1 MIIIYIENEVADKIK
16 INSQIL
22 KKLSS
27 LVFVSESFNVG
38 MVTYIFTDD
47 NSLSSL
53 KKKFFGLDV
62 FTDVMAFNL
71 EDESNELEGEVY
83 ISFDRV
89 KDNAKAFNVDLEQE
103 FKRVIIHGTLHL
115 VGYEDKSSLE
125 KNIMTK
131 LENKYIN
138 QVPERLIEVWN

>member
-1 MIIIYIENEVADKIK
+1 MISIYIENEVADKVK

>member
-1 MIIIYIENEVADKIK
+1 MISIYVENEVADKVK

-27 LVFVSESFNVG
+27 LVFASESFNSG

-53 KKKFFGLDV
+53 KKRFLGLDV

-89 KDNAKAFNVDLEQE
+89 KDNAKTFNVDLEQE

-115 VGYEDKSSLE
+115 VGYNDKSSKE
-125 KNIMTK
+125 KNVMTK

-138 QVPERLIEVWN
+138 QVPERLIKVWN

>member
-1 MIIIYIENEVADKIK
+1 MISIYIGNEVADKVK

>member
-1 MIIIYIENEVADKIK
+1 MISIYIENEVADKVK
-16 INSQIL
+16 INSKIL

-71 EDESNELEGEVY
+71 EDENNELEGEVY

-115 VGYEDKSSLE
+115 VGYEDKSSKE

>member
-1 MIIIYIENEVADKIK
+1 MISIYVENEVADKVK

-27 LVFVSESFNVG
+27 LVFASESFNGG

-53 KKKFFGLDV
+53 KKRFLGLDV

-89 KDNAKAFNVDLEQE
+89 KDNAKTFNVDLEQE

-115 VGYEDKSSLE
+115 VGYNDKSSKE

-138 QVPERLIEVWN
+138 EVPERLIKVWN

>member
-1 MIIIYIENEVADKIK
+1 
-16 INSQIL
+16 
-22 KKLSS
+22 
-27 LVFVSESFNVG
+27 
-38 MVTYIFTDD
+38 
-47 NSLSSL
+47 
-53 KKKFFGLDV
+53 
-62 FTDVMAFNL
+62 MAFNL

-115 VGYEDKSSLE
+115 VGYEDKSSKE

>member
-1 MIIIYIENEVADKIK
+1 VISIYVENEVADKVK

-27 LVFVSESFNVG
+27 LVFASESFNSG

-53 KKKFFGLDV
+53 KKRFLGLDV

-89 KDNAKAFNVDLEQE
+89 KDNAKTFNVDLEQE

-115 VGYEDKSSLE
+115 VGYNDKSSKE
-125 KNIMTK
+125 KNVMTK

-138 QVPERLIEVWN
+138 QVPERLIKVWN

>member
-1 MIIIYIENEVADKIK
+1 MISIYIENEVADKVK

-71 EDESNELEGEVY
+71 EDENNELEGEVY

-115 VGYEDKSSLE
+115 VGYEDKSSKE

>member
-1 MIIIYIENEVADKIK
+1 MISIYIENEVADKVK

-71 EDESNELEGEVY
+71 EDENNELEGEVY

-89 KDNAKAFNVDLEQE
+89 KDNSKAFNVDLEQE

-115 VGYEDKSSLE
+115 VGYEDKSSKE

>member
-1 MIIIYIENEVADKIK
+1 VISIYIENEVADKVK

-115 VGYEDKSSLE
+115 VGYEDKSSKE

-138 QVPERLIEVWN
+138 QVPERLIKVWN